1 MFRKAGVKKTHTFMI
16 ISFTKDELQ
25 FKNIE
30 ITSCNIILFLFSTI
44 SLVTKM
50 HRDAHDAA
58 IGCFILIFDRKDTTK
73 TFHNL
78 YV

>member
-30 ITSCNIILFLFSTI
+30 IT
-44 SLVTKM
+44 
-50 HRDAHDAA
+50 
-58 IGCFILIFDRKDTTK
+58 K